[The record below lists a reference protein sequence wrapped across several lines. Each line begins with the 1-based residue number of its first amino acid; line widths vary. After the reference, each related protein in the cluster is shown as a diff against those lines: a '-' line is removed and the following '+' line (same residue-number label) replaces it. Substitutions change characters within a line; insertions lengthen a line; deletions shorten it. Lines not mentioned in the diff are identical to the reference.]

1 MKVNKGRIIV
11 TALAIMLVS
20 LFGLNFIS
28 GPASRVYAAESD
40 DKDYEEYGGVRFY
53 DVDEIVIK
61 DTNQPSE
68 DEIEE
73 ASFRTGSGSITGRDW
88 YSYSS
93 KYFYQSLN
101 ANQKMMY
108 KAMYEYC
115 MYYLVTEDS
124 SKDSPAN
131 YQMYTFQVGNKTV
144 LESLT
149 KEFKVADYGVSFEEA
164 DNTIMVFFYENPQF
178 YFLDVYYYRTSAG
191 YYLTFY
197 DLFRDST
204 ARAVYTNMIFD
215 KVDEC
220 AQKVK
225 DESIE
230 YNKVKI
236 AHDFVCDNNKYS
248 FSEDLGYIE
257 DYDQSIY
264 SSIIMGKTVCAGYS
278 KCTMAILRKAG
289 QKAICI
295 VSTQKGFHAWNM
307 VMVGANWYNLD
318 VTWDDSK
325 RDNPNNTNYN
335 YPYDYY
341 FLISDD
347 DLNNYDN
354 NPEAHLAL
362 PILTNSLF
370 KPVCKT
376 NYSDSTYMDAKNS
389 TALTETDVRADFN
402 GIYRPEVIPV
412 VTLSAKSFT
421 YTGSVIKPA
430 ITVKAGGHVV
440 SADSY
445 VVSYPSAKNVG
456 TYKVTVTLL
465 ESSGYSGTGIGEFKI
480 NPKKTSISKLSSG
493 SKKKISVKV
502 KKISKQASGYQIQ
515 YSTKKNFKSKKTVWL
530 KGYNKNSKTISG
542 LKSKKKYY
550 VRVRTYKTVNGTKYY
565 SEWSNVKTVKVK

>member
-20 LFGLNFIS
+20 LFGLDFIS

-53 DVDEIVIK
+53 DIDGVVTK
-61 DTNQPSE
+61 NTNQPTE

-73 ASFRTGSGSITGRDW
+73 ASFRTGNGSIINRDW

-93 KYFYQSLN
+93 KYFYQN
-101 ANQKMMY
+101 MTANQKKLY

-131 YQMYTFQVGNKTV
+131 YQMSTIYVGGKVRT
-144 LESLT
+144 ESLT
-149 KEFKVADYGVSFEEA
+149 KEFKIVNYGVTAAEA
-164 DNTIMVFFYENPQF
+164 DRVFLVFLYENPQF
-178 YFLDVYYYRTSAG
+178 YFLDADCFRTGAG
-191 YYLTFY
+191 FYMVFY
-197 DLFRDST
+197 DLFRNST
-204 ARAVYTNMIFD
+204 TRAEYTNKIFD
-215 KVDEC
+215 KVDGFA
-220 AQKVK
+220 AQVAAESTDYDKMKKVQDIICENNVYK
-225 DESIE
+225 WSYQLGLTE
-230 YNKVKI
+230 Y
-236 AHDFVCDNNKYS
+236 
-248 FSEDLGYIE
+248 
-257 DYDQSIY
+257 YDQSIY
-264 SSIIMGKTVCAGYS
+264 SSMMMGFTVCAGYS
-278 KCTMAILRKAG
+278 KGVMAILRKAG
-289 QKAICI
+289 SQAII
-295 VSTQKGFHAWNM
+295 VTSSSHAWNM
-307 VMVGANWYNLD
+307 VKVGENWYNLD
-318 VTWDDSK
+318 TTWDDDVSG
-325 RDNPNNTNYN
+325 TY
-335 YPYDYY
+335 YPVNYY
-341 FLISDD
+341 FLIADSKNDD
-347 DLNNYDN
+347 YDGTSN
-354 NPEAHLAL
+354 SHVIGSEWNLL
-362 PILTNSLF
+362 KKPICYTD
-370 KPVCKT
+370 
-376 NYSDSTYMDAKNS
+376 YSADTYMDPSNS
-389 TALTETDVRADFN
+389 WSVAETDVRADFN

-430 ITVKAGGHVV
+430 ITVKAGGHVI